1 MSLCNAGD
9 TQVISLCFQLY
20 GHDHTA
26 LSTCCC
32 SVRTFASAA
41 EPAFAIPDTRPKLEK
56 DSGINVARY
65 VQENYTPYSG
75 DSSFL
80 AKPTER
86 TLALWSELEKLYCEE
101 LQKGIMGVD
110 PHVPSTITSFPAGYI
125 DKEKEVVV
133 GLQTDAPLKRA
144 IKPLGGINMVRAALQ
159 VGWKE
164 EDRNQKCLWFDMLQH
179 LLS

>member
-1 MSLCNAGD
+1 
-9 TQVISLCFQLY
+9 
-20 GHDHTA
+20 
-26 LSTCCC
+26 
-32 SVRTFASAA
+32 VRTFASAA
-41 EPAFAIPDTRPKLEK
+41 EPAFAIPDTRPKVEK